1 MRGLGRGGKAPL
13 YPRRILNLLVRFPNS
28 NGAQRIGGG
37 DPTSVALTPPP
48 NRDTVRAR
56 IAYPKRNEAVMD
68 FTQLYSLEQT
78 AAFSRV
84 GAALVADPKA
94 LDNRGPAAP
103 SVSELQGAGDG
114 N

>member
-1 MRGLGRGGKAPL
+1 M
-13 YPRRILNLLVRFPNS
+13 
-28 NGAQRIGGG
+28 
-37 DPTSVALTPPP
+37 ALTPPS

-68 FTQLYSLEQT
+68 FTKLYSPEQA

-84 GAALVADPKA
+84 RAALIADPKA

-103 SVSELQGAGDG
+103 SVSELQEAVDG